1 MRLDSR
7 VPNHLELRNHLPRI
21 ESNPK
26 LSRRLLTNQML
37 IQMLGIYRINKQ
49 QKAQAQEDSW
59 KKNK

>member
-1 MRLDSR
+1 
-7 VPNHLELRNHLPRI
+7 
-21 ESNPK
+21 
-26 LSRRLLTNQML
+26 ML